1 MKKSLIAL
9 ALLSASSAFAQSNVT
24 IYGIVDASIAN
35 EKNGSN
41 ASATRLDS
49 GNQSGSRL
57 GFKGSEDLGGGL
69 KANFVLEAGYTLDDG
84 ASAQGALFGRQSYVG
99 LAGGFGAVNL
109 GRQKAPMYD
118 VMDKLDPFHIG
129 MAGDANRLFKT
140 SVRVNNAITY
150 FIPASNGF
158 SGNVMYAL
166 GESAVSSSANK
177 VLGLAF
183 NYDNGP
189 LETAFA
195 YHKSYDATGND
206 SARKTLLGAN
216 YNFGPVK
223 AHASWQGNKGTGRFD
238 VRVWLLGA
246 TIPVSPSA
254 AILVDYTRVSDKAI
268 NNADANQIAIGA
280 TYDLSKRTNLYTS
293 YSRTSNDGAAK
304 YNAAVNGATD
314 KFFNVGVRHK
324 F

>member
-1 MKKSLIAL
+1 MKKTFATL
-9 ALLSASSAFAQSNVT
+9 ALLSAGATFAQSNVT
-24 IYGIVDASIAN
+24 VYGLVDASIAN
-35 EKNGSN
+35 EKNGGTL
-41 ASATRLDS
+41 ASTRLDS

-57 GFKGSEDLGGGL
+57 GFKGTEDLGNGL
-69 KANFVLEAGYTLDDG
+69 KANFVLEAGFNLDDG
-84 ASAQGALFGRQSYVG
+84 TSAQGALFGRQAYVG
-99 LAGGFGAVNL
+99 LSGDFGAFNL

-140 SVRVNNAITY
+140 TVRVNNAITY
-150 FIPASNGF
+150 FTPKIDGF
-158 SGNVMYAL
+158 YGNVMVAL
-166 GESAVSSSANK
+166 GESQVSSSANK
-177 VLGLAF
+177 TYGLAL

-195 YHKSYDATGND
+195 YNKTYDATGND
-206 SARKTLLGAN
+206 SAKKTLIGAN

-223 AHASWQGNKGTGRFD
+223 GHAAYQNNKGAGTTD
-238 VRVWLLGA
+238 IRVWLLGA
-246 TIPVSPSA
+246 TIPVSKQMA
-254 AILVDYTRVSDKAI
+254 VLIDYTRVTDRFRG
-268 NNADANQIAIGA
+268 NADADQVALGL

-293 YSRTSNDGAAK
+293 YSRTSNDGAAR